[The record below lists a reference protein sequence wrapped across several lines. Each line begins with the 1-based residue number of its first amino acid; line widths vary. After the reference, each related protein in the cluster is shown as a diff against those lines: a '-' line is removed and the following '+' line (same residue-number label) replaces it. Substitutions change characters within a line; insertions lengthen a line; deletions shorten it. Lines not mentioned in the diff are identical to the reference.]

1 MVGFKWYRYFEVAWM
16 TFQGYAVL
24 LILAPVKYNLLFMI
38 NSYIACV
45 LLSFIGSLQVQA
57 MSSMTVLFF
66 YVLISVMVASSD
78 ISWVIG
84 AQGGLQ
90 FFRPQNS
97 WDAWCP
103 SYHPHVCDHHPNFC
117 CLLIAAW
124 GSLPFLLP
132 LAMPLV
138 TFVMLVN

>member
-1 MVGFKWYRYFEVAWM
+1 M
-16 TFQGYAVL
+16 TFQGYPVL

-90 FFRPQNS
+90 FFRPQN
-97 WDAWCP
+97 P
-103 SYHPHVCDHHPNFC
+103 
-117 CLLIAAW
+117 
-124 GSLPFLLP
+124 
-132 LAMPLV
+132 
-138 TFVMLVN
+138 